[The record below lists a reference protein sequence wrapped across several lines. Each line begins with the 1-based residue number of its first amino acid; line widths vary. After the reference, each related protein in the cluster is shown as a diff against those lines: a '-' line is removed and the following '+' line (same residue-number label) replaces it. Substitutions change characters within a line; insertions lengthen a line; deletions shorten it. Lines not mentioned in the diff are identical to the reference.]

1 MTLGT
6 GRILVVD
13 DEPAIR
19 RLLRTTLQ
27 AHEYEIVEAS
37 SAATALDMQR
47 QTHPDA
53 IILDLGLPDRDG
65 LQVIAEIRASSAVPI
80 LILSSRDDER
90 GKVAALDAG
99 ADDYITKPFGA
110 EELLARI
117 RTALRHR
124 LQQQGSRPR
133 YECDGLV
140 VDLVRRTVTR
150 EDADLRLSPKEY
162 ALLEQL
168 VLHAGKVLT
177 HKHLQKAAWPAE
189 ADMDIQYLRIYIRQL
204 RGKIERTPEQPSLLI
219 TEPGVGY
226 RLKGG

>member
-1 MTLGT
+1 MNLAT

-27 AHEYEIVEAS
+27 AHNYEIIEANT
-37 SAATALDMQR
+37 AAMAMAQLQESP
-47 QTHPDA
+47 PDVV
-53 IILDLGLPDRDG
+53 ILDLGLPDRDG
-65 LQVIAEIRASSAVPI
+65 LQVISDIRQSSQIPI

-99 ADDYITKPFGA
+99 ADDYITKPFSA

-124 LQQQGSRPR
+124 LHQQGNRSV
-133 YECDGLV
+133 YECDGLA
-140 VDLVRRTVTR
+140 VDLVRRIVTR
-150 EDADLRLSPKEY
+150 DGVELRFSPKEY

-177 HKHLQKAAWPAE
+177 HKHLQKSTWPGAV
-189 ADMDIQYLRIYIRQL
+189 DMDIQYLRIYIRQL
-204 RGKIERTPEQPSLLI
+204 RNKIERTPEQPTLLL

-226 RLKGG
+226 RLKIH

>member
-1 MTLGT
+1 MTLGA

-27 AHEYEIVEAS
+27 AHSYDIVEAN
-37 SAATALDMQR
+37 SAATALSMQR
-47 QTHPDA
+47 EANPDA

-65 LQVIAEIRASSAVPI
+65 LQVIADIRVTSAVPI

-124 LQQQGSRPR
+124 LQQQGNRPR
-133 YECDGLV
+133 YECDGLT
-140 VDLVRRTVTR
+140 VDLVRRLVSRDGT
-150 EDADLRLSPKEY
+150 DLRLSPKEY

-177 HKHLQKAAWPAE
+177 HKHLQKFAWPGE
-189 ADMDIQYLRIYIRQL
+189 TDMDIQYLRIYIRQL
-204 RGKIERTPEQPSLLI
+204 RNKIEQTPEQPSLLM

-226 RLKGG
+226 RLKSS

>member
-1 MTLGT
+1 MTLPA

-13 DEPAIR
+13 DEPAIS

-27 AHEYEIVEAS
+27 AHDYEIVEAG
-37 SAATALDMQR
+37 SAAAAMSKLQEA
-47 QTHPDA
+47 QPDI

-65 LQVIAEIRASSAVPI
+65 LQVISDIRETSAIPI

-124 LQQQGSRPR
+124 LQQQGNRPR
-133 YECDGLV
+133 YECDGLA
-140 VDLVRRTVTR
+140 VDLVRRLVTR
-150 EDADLRLSPKEY
+150 DGVDLRLSPKEY

-177 HKHLQKAAWPAE
+177 HKHLQKAAWPDE
-189 ADMDIQYLRIYIRQL
+189 SDMDIQYLRIYIRQL
-204 RGKIERTPEQPSLLI
+204 RNKIEQAPEQPTLLL

-226 RLKGG
+226 RLKSS